1 MAWNPTYKVNLLDV
15 LDKAFTS
22 DQLKDALR
30 PTVAESGFKALY
42 GQRVVDEIVVRT
54 REENIDKKGRS
65 LGTYSTTYKDS
76 LVFQI
81 YKGGQRRVDLTLT
94 GEMLESLRAKS
105 SRYDITVFLDGDEN
119 KAKAQGHISGIYGT
133 KGRSKPRDFLGLP
146 TKEEVRLFK
155 EAMKDY
161 RNMSALTLAE
171 LSLG

>member
-54 REENIDKKGRS
+54 REDNIDKKGRS
-65 LGTYSTTYKDS
+65 LGTYSTSYKDS

-81 YKGGQRRVDLTLT
+81 YKDGQRRVDLTLT

-105 SRYDITVFLDGDEN
+105 SRYDIMVFLDGDDN
-119 KAKAQGHISGIYGT
+119 RAKAQGHITGLYGS
-133 KGRSKPRDFLGLP
+133 KGKSKPRDFLGLP